1 MDDRIMQIAARLRAL
16 REDSGHSVES
26 LARATGVSADLC
38 RQIESG
44 QIDIGFSFLYKAA
57 EFLKVDLTEL
67 LTGEPARLEGYA
79 IVRKGEGLPID
90 RRRGFSYRNLAYR
103 FKDRKLE
110 PFLVTAPYETGAE
123 AANIELNTHV
133 GQEMDLVLSGSLKIQ
148 IGPHVEV
155 LNEGDTI
162 YYDSSLP
169 HGMVAID
176 NMPCH
181 FLAIVVRPH

>member
-176 NMPCH
+176 NMPCQ

>member
-26 LARATGVSADLC
+26 LARATGMTAEAC

-57 EFLKVDLTEL
+57 EFLHVDLTEL

-90 RRRGFSYRNLAYR
+90 RRRGFSYRNLAFR
-103 FKDRKLE
+103 FKDRKIE

-123 AANIELNTHV
+123 ATNIELNTHA

-148 IGPHVEV
+148 IGQHVEV
-155 LNEGDTI
+155 LNEGDTVI
-162 YYDSSLP
+162 YDSGLP
-169 HGMVAID
+169 HGMVAVD
-176 NMPCH
+176 NMPCQ
-181 FLAIVVRPH
+181 FLAVVVRPS

>member
-67 LTGEPARLEGYA
+67 LTGEPARL
-79 IVRKGEGLPID
+79 
-90 RRRGFSYRNLAYR
+90 
-103 FKDRKLE
+103 
-110 PFLVTAPYETGAE
+110 
-123 AANIELNTHV
+123 
-133 GQEMDLVLSGSLKIQ
+133 
-148 IGPHVEV
+148 
-155 LNEGDTI
+155 
-162 YYDSSLP
+162 
-169 HGMVAID
+169 
-176 NMPCH
+176 
-181 FLAIVVRPH
+181 